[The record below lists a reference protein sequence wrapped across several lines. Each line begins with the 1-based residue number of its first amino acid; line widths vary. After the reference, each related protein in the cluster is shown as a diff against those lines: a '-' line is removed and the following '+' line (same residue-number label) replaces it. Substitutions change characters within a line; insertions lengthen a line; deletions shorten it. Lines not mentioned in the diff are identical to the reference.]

1 MARILVIDDSAL
13 IRDAM
18 AACLPGFGHSVVTA
32 PDGESGLAAAAS
44 SLVDVVLLDVEMP
57 RMSGLSVCEA
67 IKRDPA
73 RAHLPVLMMTGRP
86 SPIIERRAREVGAAV
101 LLGKPFSLERLQ
113 QELGDHLPAGCGQ

>member
-1 MARILVIDDSAL
+1 MARILVIDDSAS

-18 AACLPGFGHSVVTA
+18 AVCLPGFGHSVVTA

-57 RMSGLSVCEA
+57 RMSGFSVCEA
-67 IKRDPA
+67 
-73 RAHLPVLMMTGRP
+73 
-86 SPIIERRAREVGAAV
+86 GAVV